1 MGTIYKNLNPEDVA
15 VRSYQVHK
23 EFTFNH
29 TDSGSG
35 VYGIRAIIGSTG
47 LSNTTSSY
55 GLVTSSVYNFQKST
69 ANSQSFG
76 EYNSFSASIDK
87 DPYPATF
94 YEIPMYYTIHNLFYR
109 GVDVLDASEVNLSH
123 WQQASSS
130 RTAIISGSD
139 DGPFNFSSRILHK
152 SASIISISRQFYG
165 EKIKPKSVTIT
176 DNSTDITYTLKD
188 DGLGNL
194 YDNNYSSS
202 FTIASESYKEGGGG
216 QVTGSIIGNVMYSH
230 GLIVI
235 TDTGSYKDVGNTF
248 SEDDGW
254 EVTFKSTQ
262 TIYEREI
269 NCNVGKTEFRL
280 SKNVSLTP
288 GNSGSYFIPANI
300 FPENESYSTAH
311 LNLPAVWPASSSY
324 KDEGYRGT
332 GSLLD
337 IASGSEFSPYISTIA
352 LFDDNNDMLATAKLA
367 KPIKND
373 KELDINFVVRFDT

>member
-202 FTIASESYKEGGGG
+202 FTIASESYKEDGGG

>member
-23 EFTFNH
+23 EFTFSNL
-29 TDSGSG
+29 DSGSG
-35 VYGIRAIIGSTG
+35 VYGIRARIPSTG

-55 GLVTSSVYNFQKST
+55 GLVTSSIYNFQKST
-69 ANSQSFG
+69 ATSQSFG
-76 EYNSFSASIDK
+76 VYNSYSASIGK
-87 DPYPATF
+87 DPYQATF
-94 YEIPMYYTIHNLFYR
+94 YEIPMYYTIHNLFYK
-109 GVDVLDASEVNLSH
+109 GLDVLDASQIDLSH
-123 WQQASSS
+123 WQQASSP

-139 DGPFNFSSRILHK
+139 EGPFNFSSRILHK
-152 SASIISISRQFYG
+152 SASIISIPRQFYG
-165 EKIKPKSVTIT
+165 EQIKPKSLTIT

-202 FTIASESYKEGGGG
+202 FTIASESYKADGGG
-216 QVTGSIIGNVMYSH
+216 QVTGSVIGNVMYNH
-230 GLIVI
+230 GLVII
-235 TDTGSYKDVGNTF
+235 TDTGSYKDVGITGG
-248 SEDDGW
+248 DDGW

-269 NCNVGKTEFRL
+269 QCNVGRTEFRL

-300 FPENESYSTAH
+300 FPENEPYSTTH
-311 LNLPAVWPASSSY
+311 LNLPVVWPASSSIS
-324 KDEGYRGT
+324 DEGYRGT

-337 IASGSEFSPYISTIA
+337 IATGSEFSPYITTIA

-373 KELDINFVVRFDT
+373 KEVDISFVVRFDV

>member
-300 FPENESYSTAH
+300 FPENKSYSTAH
-311 LNLPAVWPASSSY
+311 LNLPVVWPASSSY

>member
-15 VRSYQVHK
+15 VSSYQVHK
-23 EFTFNH
+23 EFTFSNL
-29 TDSGSG
+29 DSGSG

-55 GLVTSSVYNFQKST
+55 GLVTSSIYNFQKST

-87 DPYPATF
+87 DPYQATF
-94 YEIPMYYTIHNLFYR
+94 YEIPMYYTIHNLFYK
-109 GVDVLDASEVNLSH
+109 GLDVLDASQIDLSH
-123 WQQASSS
+123 WQQSSS
-130 RTAIISGSD
+130 PRTAIISGSD
-139 DGPFNFSSRILHK
+139 DGPFNFASRILHK
-152 SASIISISRQFYG
+152 SASIISIPRQFYG
-165 EKIKPKSVTIT
+165 EKINPKSVTIT

-194 YDNNYSSS
+194 YD
-202 FTIASESYKEGGGG
+202 
-216 QVTGSIIGNVMYSH
+216 
-230 GLIVI
+230 
-235 TDTGSYKDVGNTF
+235 TGSYKDVGNTGG
-248 SEDDGW
+248 SDGW

-288 GNSGSYFIPANI
+288 ERKGTYFVPANI
-300 FPENESYSTAH
+300 FPENEPYSTAH
-311 LNLPAVWPASSSY
+311 LDLPVIWPASSSIS
-324 KDEGYRGT
+324 DDGYRGT

-337 IASGSEFSPYISTIA
+337 IATGSEFSPYVTTIA
-352 LFDDNNDMLATAKLA
+352 LFDDNDDMLATAKLA
-367 KPIKND
+367 KPVKND
-373 KELDINFVVRFDT
+373 KELDINFVVRFDV

>member
-15 VRSYQVHK
+15 VSSYQVHK
-23 EFTFNH
+23 EFTFNN
-29 TDSGSG
+29 TDSGSS

-55 GLVTSSVYNFQKST
+55 GLVTSSIYNFQKST

-87 DPYPATF
+87 DPYQATF
-94 YEIPMYYTIHNLFYR
+94 YEIPMYYTIHNLFYK
-109 GVDVLDASEVNLSH
+109 GLDVLDASQIDLSH
-123 WQQASSS
+123 WQQASSP

-139 DGPFNFSSRILHK
+139 DGPFNFASRILHK
-152 SASIISISRQFYG
+152 SASIISIPRQFYG
-165 EKIKPKSVTIT
+165 EKINPKSVTIT

-202 FTIASESYKEGGGG
+202 FAVASESFKSGGGG
-216 QVTGSIIGNVMYSH
+216 QATGSIIGNVMYNH
-230 GLIVI
+230 GLIII
-235 TDTGSYKDVGNTF
+235 TDTGSYKDVGNTGG
-248 SEDDGW
+248 SDGW

-288 GNSGSYFIPANI
+288 ERKGTYFVPANI
-300 FPENESYSTAH
+300 FPENEPYSTAH
-311 LNLPAVWPASSSY
+311 LDLPVIWPASSSIS
-324 KDEGYRGT
+324 DDGYRGT

-337 IASGSEFSPYISTIA
+337 IATGSEFSPYVTTIA
-352 LFDDNNDMLATAKLA
+352 LFDDNDDMLATAKLA
-367 KPIKND
+367 KPVKND
-373 KELDINFVVRFDT
+373 KELDINFVVRFDV

>member
-35 VYGIRAIIGSTG
+35 VYGIRARIPSTG

-55 GLVTSSVYNFQKST
+55 GLVTSSIYNFQKST

-76 EYNSFSASIDK
+76 EYNSYSASIDK
-87 DPYPATF
+87 DPYQATF
-94 YEIPMYYTIHNLFYR
+94 YEIPMYYTIHNLFYK
-109 GVDVLDASEVNLSH
+109 GLDVLDASQIDLSH
-123 WQQASSS
+123 WQQPSSS

-152 SASIISISRQFYG
+152 SASIISIARQFYG
-165 EKIKPKSVTIT
+165 EQIKPKSVTIT

-202 FTIASESYKEGGGG
+202 FAVASESFKSGGGG
-216 QVTGSIIGNVMYSH
+216 QTTGSIIGNVMYNH
-230 GLIVI
+230 GLIII
-235 TDTGSYKDVGNTF
+235 TDTGSYKDVGNT
-248 SEDDGW
+248 SGDDGW
-254 EVTFKSTQ
+254 EITFKSTQ
-262 TIYEREI
+262 KIYEREI
-269 NCNVGKTEFRL
+269 QCNVGKGEFL
-280 SKNVSLTP
+280 NSSNITLTP
-288 GNSGSYFIPANI
+288 GNSGSYSVPADL
-300 FPENESYSTAH
+300 FSGSYGTQH
-311 LNLPAVWPASSSY
+311 LNISPIWPASSSY
-324 KDEGYRGT
+324 SDEGYAGT

-337 IASGSEFSPYISTIA
+337 FATGSSFAPYITTIA
-352 LFDDNNDMLATAKLA
+352 FYDDQNDLLAMGRLA

-373 KELDINFVVRFDT
+373 KELDISFVVRFDI

>member
-248 SEDDGW
+248 SEDED
-254 EVTFKSTQ
+254 
-262 TIYEREI
+262 INEI
-269 NCNVGKTEFRL
+269 ED
-280 SKNVSLTP
+280 
-288 GNSGSYFIPANI
+288 NS
-300 FPENESYSTAH
+300 NESQSENYNSEIDATIQD
-311 LNLPAVWPASSSY
+311 NENVNQ
-324 KDEGYRGT
+324 
-332 GSLLD
+332 SL
-337 IASGSEFSPYISTIA
+337 EE
-352 LFDDNNDMLATAKLA
+352 
-367 KPIKND
+367 KPIETSQDNLENSSDED
-373 KELDINFVVRFDT
+373 KVQDL

>member
-202 FTIASESYKEGGGG
+202 FTIASESYKEDGGG

-288 GNSGSYFIPANI
+288 GNSGSYFIPSNI

>member
-202 FTIASESYKEGGGG
+202 FTIASESYKADGGG

-311 LNLPAVWPASSSY
+311 LNLPVVWPASSSY